1 MNSDDLFAKD
11 DVKEE
16 IAVVQE
22 IGWDAEVKKTAA
34 LIATAQQIPDAEM
47 VTESKRLAAQVLSE
61 ANSLTVTDAESYK
74 RGCDLS
80 VACQTAIKAAK
91 ANPKLNEGWEAAK
104 TLHKWFTDL
113 IASLTKPYA
122 DARKIVDEKTGRW
135 HRAEQAR
142 VDAENRE
149 RQRLADEAARRKR
162 EEQAKIVEE
171 EARVAREEQEAAA
184 KATSDDADRKR
195 IEEAAAR
202 ANVAAEARAQA
213 MREQPVL
220 AAPVEKVEVTKVE
233 GVSHRENWKADGE
246 DLMVTIKAVAA
257 GEAPVTVL
265 TWDQKELTRMAKALK
280 STLRIPGV
288 RVYDAGTTAVR

>member
-1 MNSDDLFAKD
+1 MSTVNLFDD
-11 DVKEE
+11 EPE
-16 IAVVQE
+16 VQE

-80 VACQTAIKAAK
+80 VACQAAIKAAK

-113 IASLTKPYA
+113 IGSLTKPYA

-149 RQRLADEAARRKR
+149 RQRLADETARKER
-162 EEQAKIVEE
+162 EEQAKVIEE
-171 EARVAREEQEAAA
+171 EARVAREAQAAAA
-184 KATSDDADRKR
+184 KAASDDVDRER
-195 IEEAAAR
+195 IEEEAAR
-202 ANVAAEARAQA
+202 ANVAAKARAQA
-213 MREQPVL
+213 FREQPL
-220 AAPVEKVEVTKVE
+220 EIAPVEKVEVAKVE

-246 DLMVTIKAVAA
+246 DLMATIKAVAA
-257 GEAPVTVL
+257 GEAPITVL
-265 TWDQKELTRMAKALK
+265 TWDTKELTRLAKALK
-280 STLRIPGV
+280 GTFSCAGV
-288 RVYDAGTTAVR
+288 RVYDAGSTAVRA